1 MIRLYTSLNFF
12 KPDEILLDNEAFF
25 KNNIGASDI
34 SDKGLKAMK
43 LLDGAILLDK
53 NTGKIQTPFG
63 ICSIYDLSTGCK
75 TLLNVIYLIE
85 YNKYPQVKA
94 INCTECGWNALEQIF
109 ELLDE
114 TNAFGIIIEHDNEL
128 YNCSDRD
135 YLVNDKEHITS
146 MFDFN

>member
-1 MIRLYTSLNFF
+1 MLKIFIKEDIENVININDVYFNKYTFGKLDYATSKSIIKEIDGVELTQDF
-12 KPDEILLDNEAFF
+12 KIISKFTNGILDLT
-25 KNNIGASDI
+25 K
-34 SDKGLKAMK
+34 
-43 LLDGAILLDK
+43 
-53 NTGKIQTPFG
+53 
-63 ICSIYDLSTGCK
+63 LSTGCK